1 MTESMRLGASSF
13 PPRSRWGRQMSEK
26 RVVPTSA
33 RAAKSPKSD
42 SSDEEVNISPTKAP
56 IVVKLPTV
64 MG

>member
-1 MTESMRLGASSF
+1 
-13 PPRSRWGRQMSEK
+13 MSEK